1 MRFQE
6 IPGMEKEKASLIESV
21 QTNHVAH
28 AQLFTGADGS
38 ANLALA
44 LAFATYINCLQPT
57 ETDACG
63 QCSSCQKNKKY
74 IHPDV
79 HFIFPTAATDK
90 YKREDAVSE
99 KFLKEWRSFLLE
111 QPYGNVEDWAGF
123 YGWDDKRL
131 IIPVKE
137 SRNIITALSL
147 KSFEGKYKIML
158 IWYPETMGAQAAN
171 AILKVLEEPPGKTLF
186 LLVARDPSA
195 LLNTILSR
203 VQQFAIPPFA
213 DEHIKQVLLTREGLA
228 PEEVDRMAY
237 EADGNMRQALQM
249 QDEGTDVAEY
259 FRQWM
264 RHCFKVSFTE
274 MVQMSSDFQKQGKSF
289 QQSLLRTTL
298 ILLRETLLEGIQ
310 AQEVSRLPNG
320 ERDFVEKF
328 ATVFNPDK
336 VAQIVPLISE
346 AQYHLERNASA
357 KILFLDLSLSIA
369 QIAKA

>member
-21 QTNHVAH
+21 QADHVAH
-28 AQLFTGADGS
+28 AQLFSGANGS

-57 ETDACG
+57 GTDACG
-63 QCSSCQKNKKY
+63 QCASCQKNKKF

-99 KFLKEWRSFLLE
+99 KFLKEWRAFLMD
-111 QPYGNVEDWAGF
+111 QPYGNLEDWASF
-123 YGWDDKRL
+123 YGWGDKRL
-131 IIPVKE
+131 VIPIKE
-137 SRNIITALSL
+137 SRNIISALSL

-158 IWYPETMGAQAAN
+158 IWYPETMGPAAAN

-186 LLVARDPSA
+186 LLVARDPNT

-203 VQQFAIPPFA
+203 VQQFAIPSFA
-213 DEHIKQVLLTREGLA
+213 DEHIKQVLQSREGLA
-228 PEEVDRMAY
+228 PEDIDRMAY

-249 QDEGTDVAEY
+249 QDEDAGVAEY

-264 RHCFKVSFTE
+264 RHCFKVSFAE
-274 MVQMSSDFQKQGKSF
+274 MVQMSNDFQKKGKSF
-289 QQSLLRTTL
+289 QHSLLRTAF
-298 ILLRETLLEGIQ
+298 ILLRETLLEGVQ
-310 AQEVSRLPNG
+310 AQEVSRLPNA
-320 ERDFVEKF
+320 ERAFVEKF
-328 ATVFNPDK
+328 AAVFNPDK
-336 VAQIVPLISE
+336 VAQLVPLISE
-346 AQYHLERNASA
+346 AQYHLERNASP